1 MRTLAATLGEAR
13 EWVRVA
19 SAIINRAM
27 VMMIVV
33 VLVLM
38 VVLL

>member
-27 VMMIVV
+27 VMIVV

-38 VVLL
+38 VVVL

>member
-19 SAIINRAM
+19 SAIRAM

>member
-27 VMMIVV
+27 VMIVV